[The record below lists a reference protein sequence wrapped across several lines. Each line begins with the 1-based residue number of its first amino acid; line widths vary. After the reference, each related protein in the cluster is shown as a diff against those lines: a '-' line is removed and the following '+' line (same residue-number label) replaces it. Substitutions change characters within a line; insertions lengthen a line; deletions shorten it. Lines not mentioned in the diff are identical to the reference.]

1 MDRGKEIKVADA
13 IGYLLVRKLLNM
25 LEWLKNSMD
34 NKKEFPGLKYWEEF
48 VKEKDYKDIRTYV

>member
-34 NKKEFPGLKYWEEF
+34 NKKEFPGLFFW
-48 VKEKDYKDIRTYV
+48 

>member
-34 NKKEFPGLKYWEEF
+34 NKKEFPGLLCWEQF